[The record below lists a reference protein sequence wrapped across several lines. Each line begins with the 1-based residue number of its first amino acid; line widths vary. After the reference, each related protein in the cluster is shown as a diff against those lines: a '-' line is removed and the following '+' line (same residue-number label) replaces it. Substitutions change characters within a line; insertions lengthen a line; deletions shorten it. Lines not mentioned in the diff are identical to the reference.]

1 MSNFEPFKGIDLI
14 AKQSN
19 IDISDFL
26 NLVNYKKGIK
36 NRFFYNSSYQVI
48 WYKSLY
54 NLGEGNDNRRV
65 EVIFV
70 SKTGYEMNVK
80 LPLRLMFKIPIG
92 SVWKNGLM
100 VEELD
105 TDHHVFTLQKALG
118 EEYRRPNVDYI
129 SSFFEKQKKK
139 KKEKDG
145 IKYEAKVVLSK
156 DIYPVSDIDKDANTL
171 IVVEQD
177 GIKFVIHPL
186 TFF

>member
-65 EVIFV
+65 EVIF
-70 SKTGYEMNVK
+70 
-80 LPLRLMFKIPIG
+80 
-92 SVWKNGLM
+92 
-100 VEELD
+100 
-105 TDHHVFTLQKALG
+105 
-118 EEYRRPNVDYI
+118 
-129 SSFFEKQKKK
+129 
-139 KKEKDG
+139 
-145 IKYEAKVVLSK
+145 AK
-156 DIYPVSDIDKDANTL
+156 
-171 IVVEQD
+171 
-177 GIKFVIHPL
+177 
-186 TFF
+186 